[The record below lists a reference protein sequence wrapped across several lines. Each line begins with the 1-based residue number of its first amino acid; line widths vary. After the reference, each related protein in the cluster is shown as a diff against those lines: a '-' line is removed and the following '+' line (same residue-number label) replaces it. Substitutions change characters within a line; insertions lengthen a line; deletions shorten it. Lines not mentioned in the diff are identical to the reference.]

1 MGKIINWPQGR
12 YLNGSRLLA
21 VAQTGMK
28 LIGSLSPYLTSILTI
43 SELISTIEE
52 TSTLL
57 STLDS
62 ALNQYS
68 KIVFCDA
75 GFIEPLCDD
84 ILEGFEQLKGI
95 DEFDGKKM
103 TGEAVDVLGVDDFR
117 GMERIGELRKSLED
131 RRDKVEVLVAGVKV
145 VALRK
150 LGKQ

>member
-1 MGKIINWPQGR
+1 MGKVINMPQGR
-12 YLNGSRLLA
+12 YLNGSRLLV
-21 VAQTGMK
+21 VAQAGMK
-28 LIGSLSPYLTSILTI
+28 LIGSVSPYLTSLLAI
-43 SELISTIEE
+43 SELLSTIED

-62 ALNQYS
+62 ALNRYS

-95 DEFDGKKM
+95 DVFDGKKM
-103 TGEAVDVLGVDDFR
+103 AGEAGDVLGIGDFR
-117 GMERIGELRKSLED
+117 GMERVGELRKRLED

-150 LGKQ
+150 LGKE